1 MKLALNLVP
10 KDRGKSMG
18 LLEKLTETFTKN
30 LQKLFIKKIDFS
42 QLTHRI
48 PPEIVSILRQ
58 INTISAIEESV
69 DFQIEALGL
78 CGSGGVC
85 RRCIYLT
92 KYIFVIKHIN
102 MEAFRDKDYLRLQR
116 ELNIQSSL
124 SHRRIPS
131 LYHSFYDSATSAMYL
146 VMQYAGED
154 LFDQVLN
161 EKEEII
167 NVCISLSHT
176 DTNSKKM
183 TCQIL
188 ETLSYL
194 HFNNIIHRDIKP
206 PNVLVYQGELVY
218 LIDFGHAIKI
228 ENGKGRKSL
237 GCGTPGFQA
246 PEMLVP
252 ADKKGGSPE
261 YSYPVDV
268 FALGCTIADIYA
280 GDDTEIRQIIKKMT
294 SPLPE
299 DRGNVDYW
307 CTHKLFHVMPSSELT
322 QEIIPIQ
329 DRYPDIFTQ
338 KRLQK
343 GQLQLN
349 LCRSGIIDEAICFSM
364 IKNLQKENDE
374 LKKKRKR
381 EDDEQQEP
389 TKKLK
394 VNDDEN
400 KPKGKKNH
408 GKKAN
413 STQAEITEL
422 RDIILLI
429 LNEGNE
435 KLTSAELV
443 ERIEERKPGR
453 YPTINARNIGKS
465 VLKPMLDE
473 KPRKIEKINSN
484 RKKKYYAL

>member
-1 MKLALNLVP
+1 MY
-10 KDRGKSMG
+10 
-18 LLEKLTETFTKN
+18 FTHIHTHN
-30 LQKLFIKKIDFS
+30 
-42 QLTHRI
+42 QLT
-48 PPEIVSILRQ
+48 
-58 INTISAIEESV
+58 
-69 DFQIEALGL
+69 
-78 CGSGGVC
+78 
-85 RRCIYLT
+85 
-92 KYIFVIKHIN
+92 
-102 MEAFRDKDYLRLQR
+102 
-116 ELNIQSSL
+116 
-124 SHRRIPS
+124 
-131 LYHSFYDSATSAMYL
+131 
-146 VMQYAGED
+146 
-154 LFDQVLN
+154 
-161 EKEEII
+161 
-167 NVCISLSHT
+167 
-176 DTNSKKM
+176 KKM

-218 LIDFGHAIKI
+218 LVDFGHAIKI

-252 ADKKGGSPE
+252 ANKKGGSPE
-261 YSYPVDV
+261 YSYPVDI
-268 FALGCTIADIYA
+268 FALGRTIADIYA
-280 GDDTEIRQIIKKMT
+280 GDDTEIKQIIKKMT

-307 CTHKLFHVMPSSELT
+307 CTHKLFHIMPSSELT

-349 LCRSGIIDEAICFSM
+349 LYRSGIIDEAICFSM
-364 IKNLQKENDE
+364 IKKLQEENDE

-381 EDDEQQEP
+381 EDDEQQQQEP

-394 VNDDEN
+394 VNDDIQQKRQKGQKN
-400 KPKGKKNH
+400 NGKK
-408 GKKAN
+408 
-413 STQAEITEL
+413 SVLTEVEITEL
-422 RDIILLI
+422 RNIILLI
-429 LNEGNE
+429 LNEGHE
-435 KLTSAELV
+435 RLTSADLI
-443 ERIEERKPGR
+443 ERIEEKKPGR
-453 YPTINARNIGKS
+453 YPTINTRNIGKS

-473 KPRKIEKINSN
+473 KPRKIEKINSD